1 MGLADMGWESV
12 EVFKI
17 HDSESERP
25 LQQFLD
31 TLDKV
36 KQHLSTDAVDDGQIT
51 VSSLV
56 IIAVSSMKQKPP
68 HCVMLENDFKNQ
80 FVKGVIDLDQVT
92 SRPLMVAINNNS
104 MFNGMDSVTSRICS

>member
-1 MGLADMGWESV
+1 MGWESV

-51 VSSLV
+51 VHLLV
-56 IIAVSSMKQKPP
+56 VIAIPS
-68 HCVMLENDFKNQ
+68 
-80 FVKGVIDLDQVT
+80 
-92 SRPLMVAINNNS
+92 
-104 MFNGMDSVTSRICS
+104 